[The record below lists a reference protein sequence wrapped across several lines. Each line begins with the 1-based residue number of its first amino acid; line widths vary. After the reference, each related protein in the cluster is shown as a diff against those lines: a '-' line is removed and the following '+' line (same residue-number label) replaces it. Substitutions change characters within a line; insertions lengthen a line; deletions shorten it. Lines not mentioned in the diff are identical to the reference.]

1 MLYFEASYFKSDT
14 PFNAVVLLT
23 RTDII
28 ILISF
33 VNLIFSSKKHINE
46 TISLTSWSYLTGGAG
61 RHCSLF
67 RLLPQCKICYWAF
80 KLRFSESGWD
90 EGSIRH

>member
-1 MLYFEASYFKSDT
+1 MLYFEASYFKSDI

-33 VNLIFSSKKHINE
+33 VNLIFSSMKHINE
-46 TISLTSWSYLTGGAG
+46 TNKLV
-61 RHCSLF
+61 LF
-67 RLLPQCKICYWAF
+67 
-80 KLRFSESGWD
+80 
-90 EGSIRH
+90 

>member
-1 MLYFEASYFKSDT
+1 VLYFEASYFKSDT

-33 VNLIFSSKKHINE
+33 VNLIFSSMKHINE
-46 TISLTSWSYLTGGAG
+46 TNKLV
-61 RHCSLF
+61 LF
-67 RLLPQCKICYWAF
+67 
-80 KLRFSESGWD
+80 
-90 EGSIRH
+90 